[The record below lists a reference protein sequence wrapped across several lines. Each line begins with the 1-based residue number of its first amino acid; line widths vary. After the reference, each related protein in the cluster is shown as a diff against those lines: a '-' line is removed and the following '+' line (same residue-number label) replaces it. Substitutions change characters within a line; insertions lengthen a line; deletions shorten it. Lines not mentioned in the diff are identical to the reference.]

1 MTTAIDKNSQRIL
14 VVDDEASISE
24 LISTSLRFVGFDV
37 RTAAN
42 GAEALRV
49 AEDFKPHAMVLDVM
63 LPDLDGFEV
72 CKKIRNEGVDTGV
85 LFLTAKDGMDDKV
98 KGLTLGGDDYMT
110 KPFSLEELVARLRAL
125 LRRTG
130 VDHIEIDDEKMRF
143 ADLELDEATHEVRR
157 AGELLDLSPTEFAL
171 LRYLIINADRV
182 VSKAQ
187 ILDHVWQYD
196 FRGDMGIVET
206 YISYLRKKVDAFEPP
221 LIHTVR
227 GVGYRLRMPPK
238 QSMRS
243 RKLNNDWA
251 NSSLRNRLTIG
262 VLVLSAIGFVGAGVG
277 SQALLRNYLIHQVD
291 DQLLSVVAGTQER
304 LDRAGIARDADDDDG
319 QRSAQT
325 ATPLNRVPTSISVTV
340 LDPFGNLVGG
350 IGGDF
355 NSNQITDYVK
365 GLLPGQV
372 AAYGSKP
379 FTIEAPGAD
388 FRVAT
393 TVLPSSLGSVIVAQ
407 SLADFDKTTHQI
419 AVVFLIIGGLV
430 LLFIAF
436 ASRQVIK
443 VGMRPLERIEETAE
457 KIAAGDLSAR
467 LDNYEPETEVGR
479 LSTSLNIMLSRI
491 EEAFDAR
498 MQSEDKLRRFVADAS
513 HELRTPLTAIRGF
526 AELHRQGAVPEGE
539 KTNELISRIEKESM
553 RMGYLV
559 EDLLMLARMDQ
570 SRELVVADV
579 DLSALLQEAV
589 TSAQAAGPDHTITT
603 NIASGITT
611 KGDADKIYQVVT
623 NLLAN
628 ARAHTPAGSA
638 ITVTVAKDGADSLV
652 TIADNG
658 PGLSAEDQARIFE
671 RFYRVDASR
680 QRNSK
685 DGSGLGLSI
694 VDAVMRAHGGDVTVA
709 SELGKGA
716 AFTLRFKN

>member
-1 MTTAIDKNSQRIL
+1 
-14 VVDDEASISE
+14 
-24 LISTSLRFVGFDV
+24 
-37 RTAAN
+37 
-42 GAEALRV
+42 
-49 AEDFKPHAMVLDVM
+49 
-63 LPDLDGFEV
+63 
-72 CKKIRNEGVDTGV
+72 
-85 LFLTAKDGMDDKV
+85 
-98 KGLTLGGDDYMT
+98 
-110 KPFSLEELVARLRAL
+110 
-125 LRRTG
+125 
-130 VDHIEIDDEKMRF
+130 
-143 ADLELDEATHEVRR
+143 
-157 AGELLDLSPTEFAL
+157 
-171 LRYLIINADRV
+171 
-182 VSKAQ
+182 
-187 ILDHVWQYD
+187 
-196 FRGDMGIVET
+196 
-206 YISYLRKKVDAFEPP
+206 
-221 LIHTVR
+221 
-227 GVGYRLRMPPK
+227 
-238 QSMRS
+238 MRS

-304 LDRAGIARDADDDDG
+304 LDRAGIARDADDDDD
-319 QRSAQT
+319 QRSAQS

-419 AVVFLIIGGLV
+419 AIVFLLIGGLV

-467 LDNYEPETEVGR
+467 LDNYEPDTEVGR

-526 AELHRQGAVPEGE
+526 AELHRQGAVPDGE
-539 KTNELISRIEKESM
+539 KTNELIARIEKESK

-570 SRELVVADV
+570 SRELVIADV

-589 TSAQAAGPDHTITT
+589 TSAQAAGPEHTITT

-671 RFYRVDASR
+671 RFYRVDSSR

>member
-85 LFLTAKDGMDDKV
+85 LFLTAKDGMEDKV

-243 RKLNNDWA
+243 RKLNHDWA

-304 LDRAGIARDADDDDG
+304 LDRAGIARDADGDDD

-419 AVVFLIIGGLV
+419 AVVFLLIGGLV

-526 AELHRQGAVPEGE
+526 AELHRQGAVPDGE
-539 KTNELISRIEKESM
+539 KTNELIARIEKESK

-579 DLSALLQEAV
+579 DLSSLLQEAV
-589 TSAQAAGPDHTITT
+589 TSAQAAGPEHTITT
-603 NIASGITT
+603 NIDSGITT

-638 ITVTVAKDGADSLV
+638 IIVTVAKDGADSLV

>member
-1 MTTAIDKNSQRIL
+1 M
-14 VVDDEASISE
+14 
-24 LISTSLRFVGFDV
+24 
-37 RTAAN
+37 
-42 GAEALRV
+42 
-49 AEDFKPHAMVLDVM
+49 
-63 LPDLDGFEV
+63 
-72 CKKIRNEGVDTGV
+72 
-85 LFLTAKDGMDDKV
+85 
-98 KGLTLGGDDYMT
+98 
-110 KPFSLEELVARLRAL
+110 RLRTRL
-125 LRRTG
+125 
-130 VDHIEIDDEKMRF
+130 
-143 ADLELDEATHEVRR
+143 ADWTN
-157 AGELLDLSPTEFAL
+157 T
-171 LRYLIINADRV
+171 
-182 VSKAQ
+182 
-187 ILDHVWQYD
+187 
-196 FRGDMGIVET
+196 
-206 YISYLRKKVDAFEPP
+206 
-221 LIHTVR
+221 
-227 GVGYRLRMPPK
+227 
-238 QSMRS
+238 
-243 RKLNNDWA
+243 
-251 NSSLRNRLTIG
+251 SLRNRLTIG
-262 VLVLSAIGFVGAGVG
+262 VLVLSAIGFIGAGVG
-277 SQALLRNYLIHQVD
+277 SQALLRDYLIHQVD
-291 DQLLSVVAGTQER
+291 DQLLSVVGGTADR
-304 LDRAGIARDADDDDG
+304 LDRAGIERDNDEEDRPARA
-319 QRSAQT
+319 

-350 IGGDF
+350 IGGDL
-355 NSNQITDYVK
+355 NSNKITDYVK

-372 AAYGSKP
+372 AAYGNRP
-379 FTIEAPGAD
+379 FTIEAPGPD

-407 SLADFDKTTHQI
+407 SLADFDRTTRQI
-419 AVVFLIIGGLV
+419 GTVFLIIGSLV

-467 LDNYEPETEVGR
+467 LDNFEPDTEVGR
-479 LSTSLNIMLSRI
+479 LSTSLNTMLSRI

-539 KTNELISRIEKESM
+539 KTQELIARIEKESM

-570 SRELVVADV
+570 SREIVISDVNLSELV
-579 DLSALLQEAV
+579 QEAV

-603 NIASGITT
+603 NISSSVAT

-628 ARAHTPAGSA
+628 ARAHTPAGTT
-638 ITVTVAKDGADSLV
+638 ITVSTFTDGKDSFVTV
-652 TIADNG
+652 ADNG

-694 VDAVMRAHGGDVTVA
+694 VDAVMRAHGGDVSVE

-716 AFTLRFKN
+716 AFTLRFKG

>member
-1 MTTAIDKNSQRIL
+1 
-14 VVDDEASISE
+14 
-24 LISTSLRFVGFDV
+24 
-37 RTAAN
+37 
-42 GAEALRV
+42 
-49 AEDFKPHAMVLDVM
+49 
-63 LPDLDGFEV
+63 
-72 CKKIRNEGVDTGV
+72 
-85 LFLTAKDGMDDKV
+85 
-98 KGLTLGGDDYMT
+98 
-110 KPFSLEELVARLRAL
+110 
-125 LRRTG
+125 
-130 VDHIEIDDEKMRF
+130 
-143 ADLELDEATHEVRR
+143 
-157 AGELLDLSPTEFAL
+157 
-171 LRYLIINADRV
+171 
-182 VSKAQ
+182 
-187 ILDHVWQYD
+187 
-196 FRGDMGIVET
+196 
-206 YISYLRKKVDAFEPP
+206 
-221 LIHTVR
+221 
-227 GVGYRLRMPPK
+227 
-238 QSMRS
+238 MRS
-243 RKLNNDWA
+243 RTLRVDWA

-291 DQLLSVVAGTQER
+291 DQLLSVVAGTEER
-304 LDRAGIARDADDDDG
+304 LDRAGIARDADDDE

-325 ATPLNRVPTSISVTV
+325 VTPLNRVPTSISVTV

-350 IGGDF
+350 LGGDF

-372 AAYGSKP
+372 AEYGSKP

-467 LDNYEPETEVGR
+467 LDNYEPDTEVGR

-498 MQSEDKLRRFVADAS
+498 MRSEDKLRRFVADAS

-526 AELHRQGAVPEGE
+526 AELHRQGAVPDGE
-539 KTNELISRIEKESM
+539 KTNELIARIEKESK
-553 RMGYLV
+553 RMSFLV

-570 SRELVVADV
+570 SRELVIADV

-589 TSAQAAGPDHTITT
+589 TSAQVAGPEHTITT
-603 NIASGITT
+603 NITSGITT

-628 ARAHTPAGSA
+628 ARAHTPAGTA
-638 ITVTVAKDGADSLV
+638 ISVTVAKDGADSLV

-658 PGLSAEDQARIFE
+658 PGLTAEDQARIFE

-716 AFTLRFKN
+716 AFTLRFKG

>member
-1 MTTAIDKNSQRIL
+1 M
-14 VVDDEASISE
+14 
-24 LISTSLRFVGFDV
+24 
-37 RTAAN
+37 
-42 GAEALRV
+42 
-49 AEDFKPHAMVLDVM
+49 
-63 LPDLDGFEV
+63 
-72 CKKIRNEGVDTGV
+72 
-85 LFLTAKDGMDDKV
+85 
-98 KGLTLGGDDYMT
+98 
-110 KPFSLEELVARLRAL
+110 RLR
-125 LRRTG
+125 T
-130 VDHIEIDDEKMRF
+130 HF
-143 ADLELDEATHEVRR
+143 ANWTN
-157 AGELLDLSPTEFAL
+157 T
-171 LRYLIINADRV
+171 
-182 VSKAQ
+182 
-187 ILDHVWQYD
+187 
-196 FRGDMGIVET
+196 
-206 YISYLRKKVDAFEPP
+206 
-221 LIHTVR
+221 
-227 GVGYRLRMPPK
+227 
-238 QSMRS
+238 
-243 RKLNNDWA
+243 
-251 NSSLRNRLTIG
+251 SLRNRLTIG
-262 VLVLSAIGFVGAGVG
+262 VLVLSAIGFIGAGVG

-291 DQLLSVVAGTQER
+291 DQLLSVVGGTADR
-304 LDRAGIARDADDDDG
+304 LDRAGIERDNDQDG
-319 QRSAQT
+319 DRPTRA

-340 LDPFGNLVGG
+340 LDPFGNMIGD
-350 IGGDF
+350 IGGDL
-355 NSNQITDYVK
+355 NSNKIIDYVK

-372 AAYGSKP
+372 AAYGNKP
-379 FTIEAPGAD
+379 FTIEAPGPD

-407 SLADFDKTTHQI
+407 SLADFDRTTRQI
-419 AVVFLIIGGLV
+419 GTVFLIIGSLV

-443 VGMRPLERIEETAE
+443 VGMRPLEKIEETAE

-467 LDNYEPETEVGR
+467 LDNFEPDTEVGR
-479 LSTSLNIMLSRI
+479 LSTSLNTMLSRI

-539 KTNELISRIEKESM
+539 KTNELIARIEKESM

-570 SRELVVADV
+570 SRELVISDV
-579 DLSALLQEAV
+579 NLSELVQEAV

-603 NIASGITT
+603 NISPSVAT

-628 ARAHTPAGSA
+628 ARAHTPAGTT
-638 ITVTVAKDGADSLV
+638 ITVSTFTDGKDSFVTVADS
-652 TIADNG
+652 G

>member
-1 MTTAIDKNSQRIL
+1 MTTTLDKNSQRIL

-85 LFLTAKDGMDDKV
+85 LFLTAKDGMEDKV

-130 VDHIEIDDEKMRF
+130 VDQIEIDDEKMRF

-304 LDRAGIARDADDDDG
+304 LDRAGIARDADGDEE
-319 QRSAQT
+319 RSAQT
-325 ATPLNRVPTSISVTV
+325 VTPLNRVPTSISVTV

-419 AVVFLIIGGLV
+419 AIVFLLIGGLV
-430 LLFIAF
+430 LLFLAF

-467 LDNYEPETEVGR
+467 LENYEPDTEVGR

-526 AELHRQGAVPEGE
+526 AELHRQGAVPDGE
-539 KTNELISRIEKESM
+539 KTNELIARIEKESK

-570 SRELVVADV
+570 SRELVIADV

-589 TSAQAAGPDHTITT
+589 TSAQAAGPEHTITT